1 MAGNIAEGSCL
12 GRGGRWEDDAMPAA
26 CCKPE
31 GSTGSSADRAG
42 RARVGSR
49 GRDGLISG
57 EKRVPTAL
65 PWWGIAEGAV
75 LPRRLGGECGVHR
88 FWVCWLHS
96 WRAVA
101 PCLKCGLA
109 FITSPL
115 FLLHTAPCFTSS
127 APSLCTVLGSR
138 FAVGVCLDYTLCRH
152 ILWSWQPGSAA
163 ALPCPIPHPK
173 QRSLVRHVSWADG
186 QGGSLTVRELGHRHI
201 PVTLEVQPHHC
212 CSASLSALVWAD
224 RIASVRAFSCETLRS
239 SRSSQAPGHQ
249 QPLRAMYC
257 WLLRHRVTRVS
268 GVCLGKGQY

>member
-31 GSTGSSADRAG
+31 GSTGSSADWAG

-49 GRDGLISG
+49 GWDGLISG

-65 PWWGIAEGAV
+65 PWWGMAKGAV
-75 LPRRLGGECGVHR
+75 LPCRLGGERGIHR

-127 APSLCTVLGSR
+127 ASSLCTVLGSC
-138 FAVGVCLDYTLCRH
+138 FAVGVCLDYTDVDTSCG
-152 ILWSWQPGSAA
+152 PGSQAQQ
-163 ALPCPIPHPK
+163 LPCPAQFPSQNNGRWWGMCHG
-173 QRSLVRHVSWADG
+173 LMG
-186 QGGSLTVRELGHRHI
+186 REGH
-201 PVTLEVQPHHC
+201 
-212 CSASLSALVWAD
+212 
-224 RIASVRAFSCETLRS
+224 
-239 SRSSQAPGHQ
+239 
-249 QPLRAMYC
+249 
-257 WLLRHRVTRVS
+257 
-268 GVCLGKGQY
+268 